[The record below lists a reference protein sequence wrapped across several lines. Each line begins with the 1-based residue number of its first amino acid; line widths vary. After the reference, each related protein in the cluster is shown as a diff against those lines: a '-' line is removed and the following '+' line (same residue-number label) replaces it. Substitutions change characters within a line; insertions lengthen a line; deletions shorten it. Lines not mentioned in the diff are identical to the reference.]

1 MHPKIET
8 NKNEYAMKKNNTT
21 KKDAYVFAIDIGTTK
36 IVAIVG
42 KKTEKGKIKIIGISK
57 TQSNGVRRG
66 SVLNIEEAV
75 SSIQMAVESAQLKTE
90 IIFSDVYVGIA
101 GQTVRSMRNR
111 AYVNKDNNHTEIY
124 REDVEKLIED
134 MNRTPIDVGEEILHV
149 IPQSFIVDNE
159 TGVKNPIGMYGQRLE
174 GNFHIVVAKTL
185 TTKNIEKCINRVGL
199 QVKDLI
205 LEQLASAHAVLT
217 DDEKEA
223 GVAIVDI
230 GGGTT
235 DIAVYYDNVIRHTAV
250 ITLGGNAITHDIKE
264 GCKIVLSGAEK
275 LKVQY
280 GSAIGDMASEDKAVT
295 VPGISGRE
303 AKEISLR
310 QLAYIIQARMEEI
323 IDSVAYEI
331 DASGYYDK
339 LGAGIVLTGGGSMLK
354 NLTQLVK
361 YKTGLDVKV
370 GHPGE
375 NLSVDLHDDIRNPIY
390 STSVGL
396 ILKGFE
402 EDYWEKNIKKKS
414 EESMKKPKISID
426 FSSTGKVKGYMNK
439 MKNSLNTFFVEDD
452 AEM

>member
-1 MHPKIET
+1 
-8 NKNEYAMKKNNTT
+8 MKKNNNMTQ
-21 KKDAYVFAIDIGTTK
+21 AEYVFAIDIGTTK

-42 KKTEKGKIKIIGISK
+42 RKTETGKIKIIGSSK
-57 TQSNGVRRG
+57 SRSNGVRRG

-75 SSIQMAVESAQLKTE
+75 ASIQIAVESVQMQTE
-90 IIFSDVYVGIA
+90 MIFADVYVGIA

-111 AYVNKDNNHTEIY
+111 AYINKNNQDTEEIL
-124 REDVEKLIED
+124 RADVEKLIAD
-134 MNRTPIDVGEEILHV
+134 MNRTPVEVGEEILHV

-174 GNFHIVVAKTL
+174 GNFHIVVAKTQ
-185 TTKNIEKCINRVGL
+185 TTKNIETCINRVGL
-199 QVKDLI
+199 NVKNLI

-235 DIAVYYDNVIRHTAV
+235 DIAVYYDNVLRHTAV
-250 ITLGGNAITHDIKE
+250 IPLGGNAITQDIKE
-264 GCKIVLSGAEK
+264 GCKIVLNGAEK

-280 GSAIGDMASEDKAVT
+280 GSAIGDMASEDKVIA

-303 AKEISLR
+303 AKEISLK

-323 IDSVAYEI
+323 IDAVSFEI
-331 DASGYYDK
+331 EASGYYDR
-339 LGAGIVLTGGGSMLK
+339 LGAGVVLTGGGAMLK
-354 NLTQLVK
+354 NLTQLVQ

-375 NLSVDLHDDIRNPIY
+375 NLSVELRDEVTSPIF

-402 EDYWEKNIKKKS
+402 EDYWEKNNKEGTERIN
-414 EESMKKPKISID
+414 KPKIAID
-426 FSSTGKVKGYMNK
+426 FSPKEKVKGYANK
-439 MKNSLNTFFVEDD
+439 IKNTLNAFFMEDD